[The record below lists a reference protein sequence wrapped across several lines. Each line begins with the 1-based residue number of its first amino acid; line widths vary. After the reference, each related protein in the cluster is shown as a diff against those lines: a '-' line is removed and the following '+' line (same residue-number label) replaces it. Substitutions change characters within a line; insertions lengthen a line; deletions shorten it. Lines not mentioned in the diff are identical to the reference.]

1 MTISPIL
8 FISTLL
14 MLSSPTWAIDI
25 KVSDSRANNVYMD
38 ALTWVLD
45 KSGADYRLVHTDHSM
60 SSQVRKVTLV
70 QSGELDI
77 MYAGTTRE
85 LEEQLLPIRFP
96 ITRGLIGKRVFIINK
111 NYKSD
116 YGQIKSLEDL
126 KLYSGIL
133 GFKWADKEV
142 LEAVGLQQTE
152 EIYDDIFVSLNSGSR
167 YYFPRGILEAYS
179 ELIDKENILSNLV
192 VEDNVLLEYKSAVL
206 FFINPKNKELEAILN
221 EGFKKGY
228 ADGSYKNF
236 LYKHPLIKGSFDKA
250 KLGQRVVVAIPNPFF
265 PEKSLMIPSKY
276 WHE

>member
-38 ALTWVLD
+38 ALIWVLD

-111 NYKSD
+111 NNTHFIRINCLTRTTFA
-116 YGQIKSLEDL
+116 QEP
-126 KLYSGIL
+126 
-133 GFKWADKEV
+133 F
-142 LEAVGLQQTE
+142 
-152 EIYDDIFVSLNSGSR
+152 SR
-167 YYFPRGILEAYS
+167 
-179 ELIDKENILSNLV
+179 
-192 VEDNVLLEYKSAVL
+192 
-206 FFINPKNKELEAILN
+206 
-221 EGFKKGY
+221 
-228 ADGSYKNF
+228 
-236 LYKHPLIKGSFDKA
+236 
-250 KLGQRVVVAIPNPFF
+250 
-265 PEKSLMIPSKY
+265 
-276 WHE
+276 